1 MKKTFRLIGMIVAAV
16 LISTGMIACEDD
28 DDDDFNPVGFD
39 YLDSG
44 IVGEWQHSAS
54 GNGWSDTETITFYA
68 DGTYSETD
76 VETDAK
82 GTENSWEKGKWNTNV
97 TKNQIRLIITDS
109 SDRSEIGDVDVE
121 NYSVANGVLTLDGK
135 NYTSVTSD

>member
-1 MKKTFRLIGMIVAAV
+1 M
-16 LISTGMIACEDD
+16 
-28 DDDDFNPVGFD
+28 
-39 YLDSG
+39 
-44 IVGEWQHSAS
+44 
-54 GNGWSDTETITFYA
+54 
-68 DGTYSETD
+68 
-76 VETDAK
+76 ETDAK

>member
-16 LISTGMIACEDD
+16 LISTGMTACEDD

-121 NYSVANGVLTLDGK
+121 NYSVANAILTLDGK